1 MTRKATRLLAL
12 AVILAFAAVC
22 TFFGA
27 QAREFEIDASAETL
41 LTKGNRHYLITQQA
55 AQRYNPDEFI
65 LIAYKPK
72 DASVFAPQTL
82 ERLERI
88 ATEIRDI
95 ERVQNVLSLVNV
107 PIFTGLEGL
116 PTKIDPSELTWQEQR
131 YSEARLKKSLA
142 NHPLYEGLV
151 VNEEQTAL
159 GMQVVFEPHPELT
172 RLEREITEIR
182 SNMLER
188 ELTDEEQAEVDVLVD
203 ERNAINKEL
212 QQTRVEEIEQL
223 RALLQP
229 YEQYGE
235 FYLGGGNLLAYQ
247 LTTIIKSDLV
257 IFGALIVVIISI
269 VLFYLFRQLR
279 WVLIP
284 LTCCFVCVVMTLGL
298 LSLLGLKVTVISAN
312 VFALQIILTLAVII
326 HIIVQ
331 YQELLKEGWVEQ
343 QPLVVETIKR
353 KAGPCFY
360 AGITTAIGFGSLI
373 FSGVQPVISFG
384 WMMVVAMLV
393 TLTVS
398 LVLFPALLIGLLRVE
413 NHVQEHGFVE
423 KTMTGCAALVSKR
436 ARTIVVASVVIT
448 LVGVA
453 GCFRLTAEN
462 SFLDYFSED
471 TEVYR
476 ELSFIDQ
483 EFGGSTPLDILYNVP
498 GQQQKTELVL
508 TAAAVQTV
516 TDIHNKLEQREAIGN
531 ITSLADFTL
540 IAKTV
545 AGKPLTEYEL
555 TALYRA
561 LDEDLRD
568 RLFGSYFSR
577 EENQI
582 RISARVQDSTEG
594 LNRAQLMEGI
604 HADMAELGIAKEN
617 YQVTNLFVLY
627 QDILSRL
634 VGSQFLTVGIVY
646 LAMALVLWGIFKSI
660 RVALIALVPNVIT
673 TASIMGAMGL
683 LGIPLDLMTLTIAA
697 VAMGISVDD
706 TIHYVH
712 RYLEENKHGEGDA
725 VKATNVSVGYALI
738 YTTLII
744 VLGFASLMLSD
755 FVPSILFGLLTSAAM
770 AFALLTDLTVLPVLL
785 SRYVPQPAAVG
796 SADLNVDSHL

>member
-1 MTRKATRLLAL
+1 MTRSQSRSYALL
-12 AVILAFAAVC
+12 VILCFAVVTA
-22 TFFGA
+22 FFGL
-27 QAREFEIDASAETL
+27 QARNFEIDASAETL

-65 LIAYKPK
+65 LIAFKPAN
-72 DASVFAPQTL
+72 ASVFAGETL
-82 ERLERI
+82 ERIEKISREVR
-88 ATEIRDI
+88 AI

-107 PIFTGLEGL
+107 PIFTGLDAL
-116 PTKIDPSELTWQEQR
+116 PANLDPDTLTWQNQR
-131 YSEARLKKSLA
+131 YSELRLKKSLT

-159 GMQVVFEPHPELT
+159 GMQVVFAPHPELM
-172 RLEREITEIR
+172 RLEREITDIR
-182 SNMLER
+182 SHLLER
-188 ELTDEEQAEVDVLVD
+188 DLTSDEQAEVDGLVAKRD
-203 ERNAINKEL
+203 AINKQL
-212 QQTRVEEIEQL
+212 QQTRVAEIEQL
-223 RALLQP
+223 RALLKP
-229 YEQYGE
+229 YEQHGE
-235 FYLGGGNLLAYQ
+235 FFLGGANLLAYQ
-247 LTTIIKSDLV
+247 LTSIIKSDLL
-257 IFGALIVVIISI
+257 IFGALIVAIISV

-284 LTCCFVCVVMTLGL
+284 LTCCFVCVVHTLGL
-298 LSLLGLKVTVISAN
+298 LSLIGLKVTVISAN

-331 YQELLKEGWVEQ
+331 YQELLKDGMQDQ
-343 QPLVVETIKR
+343 QALVLETIKR
-353 KAGPCFY
+353 KAAPCFY
-360 AGITTAIGFGSLI
+360 AGITTAIGFGALI

-393 TLTVS
+393 TLAVS
-398 LVLFPALLIGLLRVE
+398 LVLFPALLIGLLQVKS
-413 NHVQEHGFVE
+413 HVQEHRFVDQA
-423 KTMTGCAALVSKR
+423 MVGCAHLVNR
-436 ARTIVVASVVIT
+436 HARFIVLASVVVTSI
-448 LVGVA
+448 GVA

-462 SFLDYFSED
+462 SFLDYFSKD

-483 EFGGSTPLDILYNVP
+483 QFGGSTALDILYNVP
-498 GQQQKTELVL
+498 KRQQDTELVL
-508 TAAAVQTV
+508 SAAAVQTV
-516 TDIHNKLEQREAIGN
+516 TDIQKKLAARDGIGN

-555 TALYRA
+555 TALYRT
-561 LDEDLRD
+561 LDEDLRN

-577 EENQI
+577 DDNQI
-582 RISARVQDSTEG
+582 RISARVQDSTPG
-594 LNRAQLMEGI
+594 LNREQLMAGI

-646 LAMALVLWGIFKSI
+646 FAMALVLWGIFRSI

-673 TASIMGAMGL
+673 TAAIMGAMGL

-712 RYLEENKHGEGDA
+712 RYLEENQHQQPNP
-725 VKATNVSVGYALI
+725 VRATNASVGYALI
-738 YTTLII
+738 YTTVII

-770 AFALLTDLTVLPVLL
+770 AFALLTDITVLPVLL
-785 SRYVPQPAAVG
+785 SRFVPPAQA
-796 SADLNVDSHL
+796 ADGERVPLEA